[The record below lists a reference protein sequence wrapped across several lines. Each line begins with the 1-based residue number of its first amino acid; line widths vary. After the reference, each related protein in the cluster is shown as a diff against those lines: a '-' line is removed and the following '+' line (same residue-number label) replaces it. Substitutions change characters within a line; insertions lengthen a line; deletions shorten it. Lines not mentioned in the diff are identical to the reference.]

1 MSAVAHWDQPRVVRT
16 PQRRRHLTL
25 VPSNQPVARVGRD
38 EVRLTMRGRRVL
50 AALVLATLI
59 AAGWG
64 AGRAFASSPSTTQ
77 LVVQPGQTLSEVAH
91 QAYPQLPV
99 AEAVVRLQLANDLNT
114 QHVHP
119 GQSLTAPR

>member
-1 MSAVAHWDQPRVVRT
+1 MREQGSGT
-16 PQRRRHLTL
+16 GG
-25 VPSNQPVARVGRD
+25 SPVQATGAPARAG
-38 EVRLTMRGRRVL
+38 
-50 AALVLATLI
+50 LVLATLI

-114 QHVHP
+114 LHVHP

>member
-64 AGRAFASSPSTTQ
+64 RG
-77 LVVQPGQTLSEVAH
+77 
-91 QAYPQLPV
+91 
-99 AEAVVRLQLANDLNT
+99 
-114 QHVHP
+114 
-119 GQSLTAPR
+119 